1 MNKIKSKQKSGK
13 SLFGILFLIF
23 TSLFFMADI
32 SSAKN
37 KVEDM
42 VIKESQVVELNK
54 SLRSV
59 IEENQKLIDRTQ
71 ELERELAQLKQE
83 NSKTSSEYEALKRDR
98 DLLAKNV
105 QDVQTRNRQY
115 TRHIRNLEKSI
126 DVLEENESTVRIEPV
141 MKFAAATPEK
151 MDDGMHGY
159 KEDDEVSMADP
170 MVQDRE
176 DKTYELLT
184 RIDAFA
190 EEDEKLRMDAA
201 KAHYNMGN
209 IYYNKG
215 EHELAAREYYQA
227 VALMPDDPDAHFNLA
242 YVSQEYLFD
251 YKTAIKHYQMYLYLN
266 PRAKDRY
273 FVKEQLLHA
282 KLKLEAKI
290 NSNLEDDIKP

>member
-1 MNKIKSKQKSGK
+1 
-13 SLFGILFLIF
+13 
-23 TSLFFMADI
+23 MADI

-83 NSKTSSEYEALKRDR
+83 NSKTSSEYAELKRDR

-105 QDVQTRNRQY
+105 EDIQTRNRQY
-115 TRHIRNLEKSI
+115 TNHIRKLEKNI
-126 DVLEENESTVRIEPV
+126 DTLENDSTLSVEPI
-141 MKFAAATPEK
+141 MKFAAATSDK

-159 KEDDEVSMADP
+159 KDDEESSSADP
-170 MVQDRE
+170 IVQDRE

-273 FVKEQLLHA
+273 FVKEQL
-282 KLKLEAKI
+282 
-290 NSNLEDDIKP
+290 